1 MPPSP
6 PLPKLIKLSLV
17 RTYVKITSAPFTMH
31 VMKSHS
37 IDFNFNLNFNRVGM
51 SQGLAQCYEKPINV
65 FTYVQFRRLFYVSP
79 RNDSFSSVFFCC
91 FDGISCI
98 LYSEFIRAVWHRS
111 SKLTHNT
118 SRKEMSRMW
127 CNELWPDL
135 KFYHLNLIPFLT
147 K

>member
-17 RTYVKITSAPFTMH
+17 RTYAKITSAPFTMH

-79 RNDSFSSVFFCC
+79 RNDSFSSGFFLLLRWNFLYIVFR
-91 FDGISCI
+91 IYSSC
-98 LYSEFIRAVWHRS
+98 LTPFIEIDTQHFE
-111 SKLTHNT
+111 KG
-118 SRKEMSRMW
+118 
-127 CNELWPDL
+127 NES
-135 KFYHLNLIPFLT
+135 HVM
-147 K
+147 